1 MCGGLGSASW
11 LNAVESF
18 FAKLPRQRLKH
29 GVFKG
34 IVDLQAASNR
44 YLAETNN
51 NPKPFT
57 WTPDPDAIIE
67 KVRRGSLV
75 QVTRLAWDWPHS
87 CPGQDGTLPSTQSP
101 MQTVRATIEF
111 WTS

>member
-57 WTPDPDAIIE
+57 WTPDPDAILE
-67 KVRRGSLV
+67 KVRRGKQVLV
-75 QVTRLAWDWPHS
+75 DRL
-87 CPGQDGTLPSTQSP
+87 
-101 MQTVRATIEF
+101 
-111 WTS
+111 